1 MIVVMNA
8 GATQENIDHVIA
20 KIEQAGLR
28 THLSKGED
36 RVIIGVIGD
45 KQLISGLEMNMME
58 GVEKT
63 VRITEKY

>member
-45 KQLISGLEMNMME
+45 KQLI
-58 GVEKT
+58 
-63 VRITEKY
+63 